1 VTDATTESP
10 PLTIEKLIPAPPAR
24 VFAAWLDPTVLA
36 KFMCPM
42 PGTSV
47 AKAETDPRVGGRFL
61 ILMRIGGQ
69 DRPHQG
75 EYRVVEPHKRL
86 VFTWHS
92 QAAPPES
99 EVTLTFAE
107 AGADQTLLTLVH
119 RGLPTAVRAA
129 HDHGWTSIVA
139 MLAQIARD

>member
-1 VTDATTESP
+1 VTDSP
-10 PLTIEKLIPAPPAR
+10 HVTIERLIPAPPAR

-42 PGTSV
+42 SGTSV

-61 ILMRIGGQ
+61 IVMRIGDQ

-75 EYRVVEPHKRL
+75 EYRAIEPHERL

-92 QAAPPES
+92 QSAPPDS

-107 AGADQTLLTLVH
+107 ADGGQTLLTLVH
-119 RGLPTAVRAA
+119 RGLPSAARAA
-129 HDHGWTSIVA
+129 HDHGWTAIVA
-139 MLAQIARD
+139 MLAQIVRD